1 MEVVQ
6 ITKAVADLFVREK
19 HYSRRAPIFW
29 AGFGLVIDGKI
40 EGVVVYGQPSPPIQ
54 KHAFRDRDF
63 RLYELAR
70 LVVQTTEKNAASFL
84 VGRSLKMLPTPCAV
98 VSYADS
104 EWGHSG
110 IIYQATNWTYTGPV
124 VSHDHLY
131 LVDGVRTHPMTL
143 RDRGI
148 TDPKRWARD
157 NRIETVK
164 PSPKHR
170 YFMALGDRRQKRE
183 MMAKLAYRVVAV
195 YPKSDKTRYDDG
207 PALVVAHS
215 APEQNQPDLFA

>member
-1 MEVVQ
+1 MNVVS
-6 ITKAVADLFVREK
+6 IDKATADRFVSAK
-19 HYSRRAPIFW
+19 HYSRRPSIFW

-40 EGVVVYGQPSPPIQ
+40 EGVAVYGQPSPPIQ
-54 KHAFRDRDF
+54 RHAFRDRDF

-70 LVVQTTEKNAASFL
+70 VVVQTDAKNAASLL
-84 VGRSLKMLPTPCAV
+84 VGRSLQMLPAPCAV

-104 EWGHSG
+104 EWGHAG

-124 VSHDHLY
+124 LSHDHLY
-131 LVDGVRTHPMTL
+131 IVDGVRTHPMTL

-157 NRIETVK
+157 NGIKTVK

-170 YFMALGDRRQKRE
+170 YFFAVGDKRQRKS
-183 MMAKLAYRVVAV
+183 MMARLAYPIVKD
-195 YPKSDKTRYDDG
+195 YPKAEASRYDDG
-207 PALVVAHS
+207 PRLDVLSEPAQGAL
-215 APEQNQPDLFA
+215 F